1 MIVGF
6 TASTF
11 DLLHAGH
18 IAMLREAKSVCDY
31 LICGLQIDPSHD
43 RMDKN
48 KPVQT
53 IVERH
58 AQLDAVRY
66 VDEIVPYYTENDLLD
81 ILKMYPI
88 NVRIIGE
95 EYKLKDFTGKEECRQ
110 LGIDIYYNKRNHRFS
125 SSGLRERVSNEQ
137 SRRSY
142 VSRGSE
148 EATTVALPSGI
159 YDSDGE
165 LAGYGLTTYVLG
177 DSPCGSCG
185 RYVCECKNR
194 V

>member
-31 LICGLQIDPSHD
+31 LICGLQIDPSVD
-43 RMDKN
+43 RIEKN

-58 AQLDAVRY
+58 TQLAAVKY
-66 VDEIVPYYTENDLLD
+66 VDEIVPYALESDILD
-81 ILKMYPI
+81 IMKMYPI
-88 NVRIIGE
+88 NLRIIGE
-95 EYKLKDFTGKEECRQ
+95 EYKLRDFTGKEECRQ
-110 LGIDIYYNKRNHRFS
+110 LGIEVYYNRRNHRFS
-125 SSGLRERVSNEQ
+125 SSGLRERISNEQ

-142 VSRGSE
+142 ISRGSE
-148 EATTVALPSGI
+148 EATAHTVPPG
-159 YDSDGE
+159 
-165 LAGYGLTTYVLG
+165 V
-177 DSPCGSCG
+177 
-185 RYVCECKNR
+185 
-194 V
+194 